1 MSNPQRPKTQAISLL
16 EGILQE
22 TQGEADAEMRR
33 LEEEVKRKEE
43 AERRDVEAA
52 GAAKR
57 AEAGRRLADEEV
69 RQLAAAERRQAE
81 LERMRIEELK
91 AKGLWKEPE
100 KPVVEAA
107 PVLVSSAPSRP
118 VMNTAEALAVQQAQA
133 RSTRSS
139 ILMVAAL
146 FLVVGGGVA
155 GALYATSIEY
165 VDSMTPYQ
173 KAEPAVLVRAD
184 AVAALALQPIPE
196 PLAPQEAA
204 AAEETPSTTSRPAT
218 RTRRPAAAEEA
229 DTNRPGRLDRTRRV
243 F

>member
-22 TQGEADAEMRR
+22 TQGEAEAEMRR
-33 LEEEVKRKEE
+33 LEEEVKRKQEQERLE
-43 AERRDVEAA
+43 AEAA
-52 GAAKR
+52 DAAKR
-57 AEAGRRLADEEV
+57 AEAGRRLADEEA

-100 KPVVEAA
+100 KPVVEEA
-107 PVLVSSAPSRP
+107 PVLVSPQSTRP
-118 VMNTAEALAVQQAQA
+118 VMNTAEALAVQQREA
-133 RSTRSS
+133 RSSRRTT
-139 ILMVAAL
+139 LMVAAA

-155 GALYATSIEY
+155 GGLYATSIEH
-165 VDSMTPYQ
+165 VDSMTSYQ
-173 KAEPAVLVRAD
+173 KAEPAVVVMSD

-196 PLAPQEAA
+196 PPAPEAEPEAA
-204 AAEETPSTTSRPAT
+204 APAAARPAT
-218 RTRRPAAAEEA
+218 RTRRPATTTDSQPE
-229 DTNRPGRLDRTRRV
+229 RPGRIDRSRRV